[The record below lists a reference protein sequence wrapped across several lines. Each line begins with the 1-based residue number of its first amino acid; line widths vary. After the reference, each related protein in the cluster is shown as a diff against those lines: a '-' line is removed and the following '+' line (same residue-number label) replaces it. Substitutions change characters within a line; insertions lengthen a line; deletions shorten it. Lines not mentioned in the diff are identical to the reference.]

1 MKPASEL
8 ELIHAMLPLQLEMAI
23 CYLYESAYFPA
34 PYADN
39 QLLYSLCDPK
49 RSHAFNSASFK
60 HNNQVEQWIVQ
71 LLQFHPKNTP
81 ELISE
86 GQKSK
91 AFPQTPL
98 ADALR
103 ALKSHNGT
111 LLFKILDPP
120 LPCQC
125 NDRLRLIVLV
135 VRIWKLFSL
144 PCQICGRRIPN
155 KCRFPYPPFLFVC
168 FSTSLLFRKK

>member
-1 MKPASEL
+1 
-8 ELIHAMLPLQLEMAI
+8 MAI

-125 NDRLRLIVLV
+125 NGPFAPDSFSCADLEAFFITVSNMWTANTQQMSLSLPPFFVCLFQYLIVV
-135 VRIWKLFSL
+135 
-144 PCQICGRRIPN
+144 P
-155 KCRFPYPPFLFVC
+155 
-168 FSTSLLFRKK
+168 